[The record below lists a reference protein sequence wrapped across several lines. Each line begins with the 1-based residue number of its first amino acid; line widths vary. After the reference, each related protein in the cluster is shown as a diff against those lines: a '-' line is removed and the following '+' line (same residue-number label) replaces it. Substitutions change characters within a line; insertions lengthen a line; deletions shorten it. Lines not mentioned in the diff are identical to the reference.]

1 MTYSLLYRHNRGV
14 LPNRYSPETKGR
26 KSKYSI
32 ANFIS
37 ANNMSDAVKVFMGKV
52 SSEQVPQNIEEPML
66 DEH

>member
-1 MTYSLLYRHNRGV
+1 MTYSLPYRHNRGV
-14 LPNRYSPETKGR
+14 SQTETKGR

-37 ANNMSDAVKVFMGKV
+37 AHNMSDAVKVFMGKV
-52 SSEQVPQNIEEPML
+52 SSEQVPRNIEEPML